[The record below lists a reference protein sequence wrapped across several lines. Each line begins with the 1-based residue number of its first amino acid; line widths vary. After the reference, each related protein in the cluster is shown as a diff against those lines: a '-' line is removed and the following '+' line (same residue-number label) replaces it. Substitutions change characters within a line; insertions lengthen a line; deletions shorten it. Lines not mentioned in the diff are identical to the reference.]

1 MSSTVRSP
9 NVAVAEAAA
18 EADVDVAM
26 VLLEVDVELDDVNEE
41 TLAAPQDVSVD
52 WNNER

>member
-1 MSSTVRSP
+1 VSPTVRSSD
-9 NVAVAEAAA
+9 VADDDAAA
-18 EADVDVAM
+18 EAEVDVAM